1 MRASYRPYPLLPAS
15 VFHYHPPLPP
25 LPTITAP
32 AHPFCRRPQYFSD
45 FFPLR
50 SSVDVMPMTM
60 HFQLKPESQV
70 VTPTA
75 LEAEAPDDGSVLLST
90 SSTSNTGKG
99 ILTNVFKSV
108 NSRLIVMQVMPLA
121 IMEGLTKFVE
131 DVMMWLFVWVSQ
143 ILAPWS
149 IYVMLIFT
157 LPGGGRCFGQR
168 PTDFRL
174 RNVGFARQL
183 SPCLWSH
190 QRQFRFLK

>member
-1 MRASYRPYPLLPAS
+1 
-15 VFHYHPPLPP
+15 
-25 LPTITAP
+25 
-32 AHPFCRRPQYFSD
+32 
-45 FFPLR
+45 
-50 SSVDVMPMTM
+50 MTM

-131 DVMMWLFVWVSQ
+131 DVMMWLFV
-143 ILAPWS
+143 
-149 IYVMLIFT
+149 
-157 LPGGGRCFGQR
+157 
-168 PTDFRL
+168 
-174 RNVGFARQL
+174 
-183 SPCLWSH
+183 
-190 QRQFRFLK
+190 